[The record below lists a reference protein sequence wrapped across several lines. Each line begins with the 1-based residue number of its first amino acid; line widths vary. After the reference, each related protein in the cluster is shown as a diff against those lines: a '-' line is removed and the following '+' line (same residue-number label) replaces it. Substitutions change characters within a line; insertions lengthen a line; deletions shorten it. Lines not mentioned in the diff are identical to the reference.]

1 MKKILGITYISFSLI
16 FEQIANKNITKMLS
30 APNFSNCCQGLGF
43 LVTNSRLPAGKV
55 VKVYNGRDWLIK
67 RLIKVGRLVDKF
79 M

>member
-1 MKKILGITYISFSLI
+1 
-16 FEQIANKNITKMLS
+16 MLS